1 MSAAVYN
8 FEVLQGTSLVKS
20 VVWKNDTGTPVNL
33 TGYTAK
39 MQVRETADSE
49 DVLLEL
55 STALGNIQI
64 TPAQGKVTLIFSPDD
79 TSGAYWTRGRYDL
92 ELTSGTGFVT
102 RLIQGKFSLSK
113 EITRD

>member
-20 VVWKNDTGTPVNL
+20 IVWNDGTGAPVNL

-55 STALGNIQI
+55 STALGNIQL
-64 TPAQGKVTLIFSPDD
+64 TPLTGKVTLTFSPDD
-79 TSGAYWTRGRYDL
+79 TSGAYWTKGKYDL
-92 ELTSGTGFVT
+92 ELTSGSGFVT
-102 RLIQGKFSLSK
+102 RLIQGKFTLSK

>member
-20 VVWKNDTGTPVNL
+20 IVWKNDAGVAVNL
-33 TGYTAK
+33 TGHTAK

-64 TPAQGKVTLIFSPDD
+64 TPLTGTVTLIFSPDD
-79 TSGAYWTRGRYDL
+79 TSGAYWTRGKYDL
-92 ELTSGTGFVT
+92 ELTAANGFVT
-102 RLIQGKFSLSK
+102 RLLQGKFTLSK